1 MTQRTVDPTRQ
12 NVRTVSRLER
22 EALRSRS
29 SAEPVS
35 DALTRAIASIPSITF
50 HATWFVAW
58 ILVNTSSVPGIAP
71 FDPFPVGVLTLIVST
86 EGVLLAVIILVSQ
99 NRMIR
104 QADRRA
110 HLDLQ
115 VSVLTEP
122 ETTLVLHSTPQN
134 SRSYRRSRRSRRR
147 ASEQACRTDRPY
159 RNDARFGE
167 RAAQG
172 VTAHEVLLKGS

>member
-29 SAEPVS
+29 SAERVS
-35 DALTRAIASIPSITF
+35 DALTRAIGSIPSITF
-50 HATWFVAW
+50 HAASFVAW
-58 ILVNTSSVPGIAP
+58 ILVNTGTVPVIAP
-71 FDPFPVGVLTLIVST
+71 FDPFPFGVLTLIVST
-86 EGVLLAVIILVSQ
+86 EGVLLAIIILISQ

-115 VSVLTEP
+115 VSVLAEQ
-122 ETTLVLHSTPQN
+122 ETTLVLHTL
-134 SRSYRRSRRSRRR
+134 RRIAAHIGVPDDPADAQ
-147 ASEQACRTDRPY
+147 ASKLVEQTDLTEMMRDLEKELPK
-159 RNDARFGE
+159 E
-167 RAAQG
+167 
-172 VTAHEVLLKGS
+172 